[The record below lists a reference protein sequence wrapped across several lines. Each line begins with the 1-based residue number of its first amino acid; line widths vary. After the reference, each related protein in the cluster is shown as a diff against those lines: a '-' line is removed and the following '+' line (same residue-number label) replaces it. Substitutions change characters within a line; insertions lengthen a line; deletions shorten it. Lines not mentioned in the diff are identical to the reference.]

1 MDPINNSRMKEQ
13 MRLNNNAEANRKAS
27 EIDSRVLREINALKP
42 EKKPEATGYIIGGV
56 LLGWVIGAF
65 TGGLIGFVVGFL
77 IPIGMW
83 GAACGK
89 VNDTNANIERRV
101 KEIQAKGN
109 ADKKKAQKE
118 EDMKT
123 QKEAAA
129 YDTEIRKYCDRAMAK
144 ADLFTPMIDHQE
156 MMFQRMIS
164 HADHGSNMAFVE
176 ADLVYTV
183 INTGITYTYHD
194 SRYSNSIDDF
204 NFSKKRF
211 RDLHSPEECEGLAFA
226 LARMTLRRM
235 KQVYPAQSM
244 RIEVSHND
252 AEVTMH
258 YRGANPNYVPPK
270 DIF

>member
-1 MDPINNSRMKEQ
+1 
-13 MRLNNNAEANRKAS
+13 
-27 EIDSRVLREINALKP
+27 
-42 EKKPEATGYIIGGV
+42 
-56 LLGWVIGAF
+56 
-65 TGGLIGFVVGFL
+65 
-77 IPIGMW
+77 
-83 GAACGK
+83 
-89 VNDTNANIERRV
+89 
-101 KEIQAKGN
+101 
-109 ADKKKAQKE
+109 
-118 EDMKT
+118 MKT

-129 YDTEIRKYCDRAMAK
+129 YDTEVRKYCDRAMAK

-164 HADHGSNMAFVE
+164 HADHSSNM
-176 ADLVYTV
+176 
-183 INTGITYTYHD
+183 
-194 SRYSNSIDDF
+194 
-204 NFSKKRF
+204 
-211 RDLHSPEECEGLAFA
+211 AFA

>member
-42 EKKPEATGYIIGGV
+42 EKKPEATGYIIGG
-56 LLGWVIGAF
+56 
-65 TGGLIGFVVGFL
+65 FL

-89 VNDTNANIERRV
+89 VNDTNANIERRM
-101 KEIQAKGN
+101 KEIRAKGN

-118 EDMKT
+118 ADMKT

-129 YDTEIRKYCDRAMAK
+129 YDTEVRKYCDRAMAK

-183 INTGITYTYHD
+183 TNTGITYTYHD

-244 RIEVSHND
+244 SIEVSHND

>member
-1 MDPINNSRMKEQ
+1 M
-13 MRLNNNAEANRKAS
+13 
-27 EIDSRVLREINALKP
+27 
-42 EKKPEATGYIIGGV
+42 
-56 LLGWVIGAF
+56 
-65 TGGLIGFVVGFL
+65 
-77 IPIGMW
+77 
-83 GAACGK
+83 
-89 VNDTNANIERRV
+89 

-118 EDMKT
+118 ADMKT
-123 QKEAAA
+123 QKEAVA
-129 YDTEIRKYCDRAMAK
+129 YDTEVRKYCDRAMAK

-183 INTGITYTYHD
+183 TNTGITYTYHD

>member
-13 MRLNNNAEANRKAS
+13 MRLNNNAESNRKAS

-118 EDMKT
+118 ADMKT

-144 ADLFTPMIDHQE
+144 
-156 MMFQRMIS
+156 
-164 HADHGSNMAFVE
+164 

>member
-1 MDPINNSRMKEQ
+1 MARYDITPEG
-13 MRLNNNAEANRKAS
+13 AEALGNLGRDLLKCTNDMLEQDQMLKRKIHS
-27 EIDSRVLREINALKP
+27 LENDLGIYSDEITEIVDK
-42 EKKPEATGYIIGGV
+42 
-56 LLGWVIGAF
+56 
-65 TGGLIGFVVGFL
+65 
-77 IPIGMW
+77 
-83 GAACGK
+83 
-89 VNDTNANIERRV
+89 NANIERRM

-118 EDMKT
+118 ADMKT

-129 YDTEIRKYCDRAMAK
+129 YDTEVRKYCDRAMAK

-164 HADHGSNMAFVE
+164 HADHGSNM
-176 ADLVYTV
+176 
-183 INTGITYTYHD
+183 
-194 SRYSNSIDDF
+194 
-204 NFSKKRF
+204 
-211 RDLHSPEECEGLAFA
+211 AFA

>member
-1 MDPINNSRMKEQ
+1 
-13 MRLNNNAEANRKAS
+13 
-27 EIDSRVLREINALKP
+27 
-42 EKKPEATGYIIGGV
+42 
-56 LLGWVIGAF
+56 
-65 TGGLIGFVVGFL
+65 
-77 IPIGMW
+77 
-83 GAACGK
+83 
-89 VNDTNANIERRV
+89 
-101 KEIQAKGN
+101 
-109 ADKKKAQKE
+109 
-118 EDMKT
+118 
-123 QKEAAA
+123 
-129 YDTEIRKYCDRAMAK
+129 
-144 ADLFTPMIDHQE
+144 
-156 MMFQRMIS
+156 MIS

-176 ADLVYTV
+176 ADLVYTET
-183 INTGITYTYHD
+183 NTGITYTYHD